1 MSRYAEQW
9 EMPEGLAL
17 VAYDEF
23 DTTAVGR
30 AWMHQLLLAAGGRLR
45 LPDDPDAQLIE
56 RVKAQFGD
64 SGHSFMSDA
73 DARRIIAVVRGAA

>member
-1 MSRYAEQW
+1 MSSNTEQW
-9 EMPEGLAL
+9 EMPNGTAVIE
-17 VAYDEF
+17 YDER
-23 DTTAVGR
+23 DCTSVRREA
-30 AWMHQLLLAAGGRLR
+30 MHALLSAAGGWLR
-45 LPDDPDAQLIE
+45 GPDDPDAELIE

>member
-1 MSRYAEQW
+1 MSRTERWQMADHVAVIEYDEQDR
-9 EMPEGLAL
+9 AL
-17 VAYDEF
+17 VARSAMD
-23 DTTAVGR
+23 R
-30 AWMHQLLLAAGGRLR
+30 LLTAAGGQLITPR
-45 LPDDPDAQLIE
+45 DPDAQLIE